1 MKKIFELLKGK
12 LAQNAGWLIGA
23 KVYQLIINLVV
34 SMLMARYLGPSNF
47 GLVNYAASFTTL
59 FTAICTLG
67 IDSILV
73 NELLNNR
80 SNGKLLGSAIGLRLC
95 SSAMSVATII
105 GLAWVLNPNEPET
118 VWVVALYSV
127 SLVFQCFDTINS
139 WFQARLLSKVTATV
153 SAAGYTI
160 TALYKAFLLI
170 TQKDVAW
177 FAAAHAVEYAFVAI
191 LLLAAYRRNREKDQ
205 PLRFSGKLGVDLLSK
220 SYHFIISG
228 MMIALYGQMD
238 RLMLKGM
245 IDEAVMGYSGEAAVG
260 YYSCASSI
268 SSLWSFILVAII
280 DASKPVILA
289 KYSENKQAFETGLIR
304 LYGVII
310 YLSALAAIGQ
320 SLLSKPLVELL
331 YGAEFLPAQGTL
343 CILTCGTAFAYLGV
357 ARSIWLVPQG
367 KQKYA
372 KYIAACGATG
382 NLVLNLLLIPK
393 LGFVGAAIATV
404 ATQIFNN
411 FVLGFLMP
419 PIRENNKLI
428 LKAFVFWR
436 YMKEP
441 KP

>member
-1 MKKIFELLKGK
+1 MNKIITLLKGK

-23 KVYQLIINLVV
+23 KVYQLITNLVI

-47 GLVNYAASFTTL
+47 GLVNYAASFATL

-80 SNGKLLGSAIGLRLC
+80 NNGKLLGSAIGLRLC
-95 SSAMSVATII
+95 SSSLSVLTIL
-105 GLAWVLNPNEPET
+105 GLAWALNPEEPLT
-118 VWVVALYSV
+118 IQVVFLYSI
-127 SLVFQCFDTINS
+127 SLMFQSFDSINS
-139 WFQARLLSKVTATV
+139 WFQANLESKVTAIV

-160 TALYKAFLLI
+160 AAAYKAFLLI
-170 TQKDVAW
+170 TEKDVRW

-191 LLLAAYRRNREKDQ
+191 LLLLSYRRSHNRVQ
-205 PLRFSGKLGVDLLSK
+205 PIRFSGKLGMQLLSK

-228 MMIALYGQMD
+228 MMIALYGQID
-238 RLMLKGM
+238 RVMLKSM
-245 IDEAVMGYSGEAAVG
+245 IDEKAVG
-260 YYSCASSI
+260 YYSCASTI
-268 SSLWSFILVAII
+268 SSFWAFILVAII

-289 KYSENKQAFETGLIR
+289 KYSENKRAFEPGLIR
-304 LYGVII
+304 LYGAII
-310 YLSALAAIGQ
+310 YLSALATLGL
-320 SLLSKPLVELL
+320 SVLSKPLVLL
-331 YGAEFLPAQGTL
+331 MFGAEYLPARSTL
-343 CILTCGTAFAYLGV
+343 CILSCGTAFAYLGV

-367 KQKYA
+367 KQKFA

-382 NLVLNLLLIPK
+382 NLILNLLLIPR
-393 LGFVGAAIATV
+393 LGTTGAAIATV

-411 FVLGFLMP
+411 FILGFLMP

-436 YMKEP
+436 YLKEP
-441 KP
+441 KQ